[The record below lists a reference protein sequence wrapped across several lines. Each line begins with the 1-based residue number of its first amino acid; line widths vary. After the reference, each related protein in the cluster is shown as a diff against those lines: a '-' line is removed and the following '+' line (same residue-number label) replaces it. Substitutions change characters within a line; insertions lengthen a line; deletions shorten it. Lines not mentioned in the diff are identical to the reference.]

1 MLDKFASGLSS
12 ARQAETAFLA
22 KGDGDTLLSARQVFW
37 QLGLSPLFAENRYV
51 HEKGKMFSGRILQAV
66 EDEKLPLDER
76 GRLLAAERSMLLDDQ
91 IFRSR
96 LDALKEKLETESNTL
111 CDRLYA
117 EWCKAAPA
125 EKRALAE
132 KILRKA
138 LPDTAYHEWAEKQ
151 LSGHQ

>member
-1 MLDKFASGLSS
+1 MAKDGT
-12 ARQAETAFLA
+12 ARGGQRF
-22 KGDGDTLLSARQVFW
+22 GQ
-37 QLGLSPLFAENRYV
+37 
-51 HEKGKMFSGRILQAV
+51 GRP
-66 EDEKLPLDER
+66 KK
-76 GRLLAAERSMLLDDQ
+76 
-91 IFRSR
+91 
-96 LDALKEKLETESNTL
+96 ALKEKLETESNTL

-151 LSGHQ
+151 LSGQQ

>member
-1 MLDKFASGLSS
+1 
-12 ARQAETAFLA
+12 
-22 KGDGDTLLSARQVFW
+22 
-37 QLGLSPLFAENRYV
+37 
-51 HEKGKMFSGRILQAV
+51 MFSGRILQAV

-151 LSGHQ
+151 LSGQQ